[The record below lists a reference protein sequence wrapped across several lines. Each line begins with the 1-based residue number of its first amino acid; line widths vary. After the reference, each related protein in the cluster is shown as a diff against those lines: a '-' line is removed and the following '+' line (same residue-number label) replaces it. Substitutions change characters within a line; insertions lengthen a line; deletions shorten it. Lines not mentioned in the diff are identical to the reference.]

1 MGLPIWNIVIK
12 PIKRQL
18 TKVQLVFIEHGDIK
32 FPKDI
37 GAIFPQNMYISL
49 FLGSLNKLPFKANFG
64 RVEVSYLK

>member
-1 MGLPIWNIVIK
+1 M
-12 PIKRQL
+12 